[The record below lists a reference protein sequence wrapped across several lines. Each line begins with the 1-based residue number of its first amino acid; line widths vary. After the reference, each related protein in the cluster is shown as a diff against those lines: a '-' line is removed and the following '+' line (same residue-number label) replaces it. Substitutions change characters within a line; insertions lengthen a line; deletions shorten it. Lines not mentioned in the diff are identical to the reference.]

1 MLKEELLDYHNQI
14 KLYKFYDYELYY
26 KTFVKERTSDMH
38 YLNATIIMDYFCEFE
53 NDNKYPSS
61 TELDDIIMFVNN
73 NPKSKLNQ
81 YLNYIPTYKENLY
94 CQQLRETYNH
104 HLLVSLGFGEIKHR
118 CRKMKNYQD
127 TFDTSCIKLIIETKS
142 DEGDYLMISVND
154 KVVTVEKV
162 YNDHN
167 SFKINNKIF
176 NNLALS
182 DFINIINYNNY
193 VTEMNLENI
202 QAAHYFLR

>member
-1 MLKEELLDYHNQI
+1 MLKNELVDLYNQI

-26 KTFVKERTSDMH
+26 KTFVKDRTSDMK
-38 YLNATIIMDYFCEFE
+38 YLSASLIMDNFCELE
-53 NDNKYPSS
+53 NDNKYPES
-61 TELDDIIMFVNN
+61 TELDDIIVFVND
-73 NPKSKLNQ
+73 NPQSKLNQ
-81 YLNYIPTYKENLY
+81 YLNYIPTYQENLY
-94 CQQLRETYNH
+94 CKQLRETYNH

-118 CRKMKNYQD
+118 CNKMKNYQN
-127 TFDTSCIKLIIETKS
+127 TCDTSYVKLIIETKS

-162 YNDHN
+162 YNDN
-167 SFKINNKIF
+167 GSFKINNKVF
-176 NNLALS
+176 DDLALP

>member
-1 MLKEELLDYHNQI
+1 MLKEEIIDYHNQI

-26 KTFVKERTSDMH
+26 KVFVKDRTSDIH
-38 YLNATIIMDYFCEFE
+38 YLNASIIMDHFFELE
-53 NDNKYPSS
+53 NDGKYPAS
-61 TELDDIIMFVNN
+61 TELDDIIVFVKE
-73 NPKSKLNQ
+73 NPNSKLNQ
-81 YLNYIPTYKENLY
+81 YLNYIPTYQENLY
-94 CQQLRETYNH
+94 CKQLRETYNH
-104 HLLVSLGFGEIKHR
+104 HLMVSLGFGEIKHR
-118 CRKMKNYQD
+118 CRKMKNYQN
-127 TFDTSCIKLIIETKS
+127 TFDTSYVKLIIETKS
-142 DEGDYLMISVND
+142 DKGDYLMIAVND
-154 KVVTVEKV
+154 KVITVEKV

>member
-1 MLKEELLDYHNQI
+1 
-14 KLYKFYDYELYY
+14 
-26 KTFVKERTSDMH
+26 
-38 YLNATIIMDYFCEFE
+38 MDYFCEFE